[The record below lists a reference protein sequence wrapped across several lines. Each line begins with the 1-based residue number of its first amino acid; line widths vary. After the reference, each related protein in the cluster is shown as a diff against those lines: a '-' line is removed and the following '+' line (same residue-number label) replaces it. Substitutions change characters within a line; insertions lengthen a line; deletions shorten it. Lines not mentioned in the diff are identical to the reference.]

1 MAQLTGCP
9 AIAALSSNNMRDAV
23 ELPPRKAGYVVG
35 GDNHTSGSGLEAA
48 RAFSRFAESDGYPT
62 GLICD
67 SG

>member
-1 MAQLTGCP
+1 MA
-9 AIAALSSNNMRDAV
+9 
-23 ELPPRKAGYVVG
+23 
-35 GDNHTSGSGLEAA
+35 SGHVNCI